1 MLPND
6 GRKAEITCWGLEK
19 GCGRLKE
26 QKSISRTAV
35 KKAVR
40 KMKTGK
46 DPGVD
51 GIRAEVL
58 KYGGDIIVNILV

>member
-1 MLPND
+1 M
-6 GRKAEITCWGLEK
+6 
-19 GCGRLKE
+19 KE